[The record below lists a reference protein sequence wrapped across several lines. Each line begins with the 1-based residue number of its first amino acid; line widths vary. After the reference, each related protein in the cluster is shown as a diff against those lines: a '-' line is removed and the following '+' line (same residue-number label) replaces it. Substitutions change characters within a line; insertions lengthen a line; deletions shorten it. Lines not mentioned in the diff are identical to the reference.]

1 MNVVIN
7 VTISL
12 FAMLSRHRRPHYHNN
27 VELFETDITV
37 LIYNIGLAY
46 CTAFDDEHEDKR

>member
-7 VTISL
+7 VISL
-12 FAMLSRHRRPHYHNN
+12 FAMLNRHRRPHYHNN
-27 VELFETDITV
+27 VELFETDIIV